1 MIQDACITRKKR
13 KAKKDPFGTFVS
25 FCPSSALH
33 LVHSNLR
40 TIFLVVLAC
49 VQAVPRNIWGYWGHP
64 SGRQEFHF
72 FTDFS
77 ISQGKLFAFLW
88 NTGLVWPPKPACTRQ
103 RVTFCNSKKPKQEV
117 SQRTAVKANER
128 NFMSVF
134 QTFQTF
140 SNSVLDNAARLLLV
154 VSSLSLCAQRSFA
167 SLVLRHLR
175 LSGEAHMVAS
185 RQSFP
190 VVARERCLQ
199 TICHCV
205 RYPCLVGS
213 VLPALSAV
221 GVARLRDV
229 DHGAYHKASFSASFR
244 SSVVQSWRHWRH
256 TFHEKLVSF
265 SGQACCPTQVP
276 STDFLDPNST
286 CQETIRPAK
295 TNQSSPTSGLCW
307 GRKHSMVQKR
317 YEGVGE
323 SWTYSGLNKHLRKQY
338 KTCIKCHWCH
348 CKHAFFAN
356 SSAGHTQGIELHE
369 RGRKKN
375 EKNIMSE
382 SIKLYCLKWCYLHN
396 LRLATMYFTHVRTCF
411 RFVANSVQK
420 LFSLPVPR

>member
-1 MIQDACITRKKR
+1 MSQQCSVDSHGCFDAVLRSILCCGSIYIHTKMIQDACITRKKR

-229 DHGAYHKASFSASFR
+229 DHDPGTRLTA
-244 SSVVQSWRHWRH
+244 QSQFLLGFKGLISRH
-256 TFHEKLVSF
+256 ELI
-265 SGQACCPTQVP
+265 Q
-276 STDFLDPNST
+276 
-286 CQETIRPAK
+286 I
-295 TNQSSPTSGLCW
+295 QS
-307 GRKHSMVQKR
+307 
-317 YEGVGE
+317 
-323 SWTYSGLNKHLRKQY
+323 
-338 KTCIKCHWCH
+338 
-348 CKHAFFAN
+348 
-356 SSAGHTQGIELHE
+356 
-369 RGRKKN
+369 
-375 EKNIMSE
+375 
-382 SIKLYCLKWCYLHN
+382 
-396 LRLATMYFTHVRTCF
+396 
-411 RFVANSVQK
+411 
-420 LFSLPVPR
+420 VPRPNLVDSMKVAAVCTPWAKCCQDVMRIHVGSLL